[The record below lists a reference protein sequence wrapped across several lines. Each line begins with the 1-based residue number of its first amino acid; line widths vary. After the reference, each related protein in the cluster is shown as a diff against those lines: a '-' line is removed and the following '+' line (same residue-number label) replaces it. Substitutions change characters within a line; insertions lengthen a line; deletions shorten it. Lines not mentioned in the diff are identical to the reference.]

1 MVLLGDKLCVWGV
14 CVCDVC
20 VQAYLSPHMC
30 VSQNTALWSRFS
42 LYIHVGSVGSEA

>member
-1 MVLLGDKLCVWGV
+1 MVLLGDKLCVCVW
-14 CVCDVC
+14 VCDVC